1 MHVDARQLL
10 DQATLEADVAIVGA
24 GPAGITVAQELMGRG
39 LTILLIEC
47 GTFDRPEPYAEDV
60 ARWVERGIRD
70 TEKHQCNRRVGGSTW
85 YWGSHARP
93 LDPIDFEK
101 RDWVPHS
108 GWPVS
113 YAQMAPFFDRTL
125 DLLEL
130 RAMAGEHLAWDA
142 REVPDM
148 GTTDWPEVCFPL
160 NRFGA
165 IEFSQ
170 RAAAMRLLP
179 GVTFLTSA
187 TVSDIRLRADLSAVD
202 HLVCSTPSGS
212 KVRVHAARVVLASG
226 GVENPS
232 ILLRANAQIREG
244 IGNERGLVGRFLQ
257 AHPTVECP
265 FRFLSDFSIPT
276 ALQIDWKRALIGNI
290 SARREAL
297 RGYAFAK
304 LALAEKTQREH
315 RLLNS
320 AAALAGFHN
329 ADATKVW
336 DDLAKFLTDYGA
348 GLDNDGA
355 EKALRQFGVRMPHLL
370 RALHNMRTRQ
380 SQVDYFFNMQIACEQ
395 APNPESR
402 VTLTD
407 DVDALGNRRPAI
419 DWRLTDLDRRSA
431 KRTAEVLG
439 LAFEVRGLAEDD
451 LRDPILDPA
460 WPGRMHGG
468 FHYIGTTR
476 MGHDASTGVVD
487 ANAKVF
493 GVDNLY
499 ITGCSIFPTSG
510 HAPPTF
516 TLVALAARLAS
527 HLRGDKADRLLEPRV
542 GALSA
547 NTR

>member
-1 MHVDARQLL
+1 MHVDARQLKNN
-10 DQATLEADVAIVGA
+10 ATVEADVAIVGA
-24 GPAGITVAQELMGRG
+24 GPAGITLAQELLGHG

-60 ARWVERGIRD
+60 ARWKELGIRD
-70 TEKHQCNRRVGGSTW
+70 TEAHQCNRRVGGSTW

-93 LDPIDFEK
+93 LDPIDFEA

-108 GWPVS
+108 GWPVT
-113 YAQMAPFFDRTL
+113 YDQMRPYFNRTL

-130 RAMAGEHLAWDA
+130 RLNSGETVAWDA
-142 REVPDM
+142 CELESMAPS
-148 GTTDWPEVCFPL
+148 DWTEARFPL

-187 TVSDIRLRADLSAVD
+187 TVRDIRLKNDLSGVEHVECAVPGG
-202 HLVCSTPSGS
+202 T
-212 KVRVHAARVVLASG
+212 KVHIRAGRFVLAAG

-232 ILLRANAQIREG
+232 LLLRANGQCREG
-244 IGNERGLVGRFLQ
+244 VGNAAGLVGRYLQ

-265 FRFLSDFSIPT
+265 FRFLRDFELPK
-276 ALQIDWKRALIGNI
+276 ALHIDWKRALIGNI

-304 LALAEKTQREH
+304 LSPAPEVQREH
-315 RLLNS
+315 KLLNT

-336 DDLAKFLTDYGA
+336 QDLGKFLEDFGA
-348 GLDNDGA
+348 GLDDAGA
-355 EKALRQFGVRMPHLL
+355 ENALRQFGVRTPQLL
-370 RALHNMRTRQ
+370 RALRLMRTRQ
-380 SQVDYFFNMQIACEQ
+380 TKIDYYFNLQIACEQ
-395 APNPESR
+395 APNPDSR
-402 VTLTD
+402 VTLAD
-407 DVDALGNRRPAI
+407 EVDAMGNRRPAI
-419 DWRLTDLDRRSA
+419 DWRLTPLDRRSA
-431 KRTAEVLG
+431 KKTAEVLG
-439 LAFEVRGLAEDD
+439 LTFEIRGLAEAD
-451 LRDPILDPA
+451 LREPVLDPA
-460 WPGRMHGG
+460 WPARMHGG

-476 MGHDASTGVVD
+476 MGADPSRGVVD
-487 ANAKVF
+487 ANCRVF
-493 GVDNLY
+493 GIDNLY
-499 ITGCSIFPTSG
+499 ITGCSVFPTSG

-527 HLRGDKADRLLEPRV
+527 HLRSDKADRILEPRAITSV
-542 GALSA
+542 HAG
-547 NTR
+547 